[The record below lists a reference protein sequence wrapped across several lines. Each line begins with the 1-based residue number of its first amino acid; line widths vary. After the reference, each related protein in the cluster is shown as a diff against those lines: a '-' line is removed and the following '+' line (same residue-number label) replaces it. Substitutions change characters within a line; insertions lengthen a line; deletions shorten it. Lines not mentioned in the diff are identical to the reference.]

1 MPDFFSEKFW
11 NISCDENGLTRYGLH
26 QVLNMF
32 SESSL
37 TRMLKKL
44 GYDESLHSLKS
55 RVFTLTFHT
64 TAKLRVRICDALK
77 TDLNERAWDLMM
89 DYYRK
94 KFGAA
99 GAIQNDHCIVFRKHH
114 NDSHSLVY
122 GAVNKTD
129 RHVEVIFK
137 QLQSK
142 NMLYAPSKGSVRT
155 VVPPRSLVY
164 LASSIVEPGA
174 TSYSYKYSFSS
185 KYV

>member
-1 MPDFFSEKFW
+1 
-11 NISCDENGLTRYGLH
+11 
-26 QVLNMF
+26 
-32 SESSL
+32 
-37 TRMLKKL
+37 MLKKL

-64 TAKLRVRICDALK
+64 TAKLRVRMCDALK

-129 RHVEVIFK
+129 RHVEVTFK

-185 KYV
+185 KYA